1 MTWSH
6 QPGNITGDSALLI
19 ILTHHWVS
27 CPVRMAVT
35 CYYHCDLKQ
44 MSSSSIPSS
53 CSSCYHNHR
62 PLPLLSISV
71 YSTYTAST
79 FCLDLF
85 VRRPAGWPHLEQSRR
100 WRWSGSLLVCN
111 ALMSCECN
119 HAMCCCAITTNHTM
133 MPLRFVAATIY
144 MPPGKSTAWRGGLIR
159 WRRSCTPTSSSG
171 VASISC
177 IWRAG
182 GLYVHVYSSMSGSG

>member
-1 MTWSH
+1 VTWSH
-6 QPGNITGDSALLI
+6 QPGNITGDSTLLI

-62 PLPLLSISV
+62 PLPLLTISFLSIRCVCSCV
-71 YSTYTAST
+71 LCHFLLAE
-79 FCLDLF
+79 
-85 VRRPAGWPHLEQSRR
+85 WPLHWGQSHR
-100 WRWSGSLLVCN
+100 WRWPGSLLVCI

-119 HAMCCCAITTNHTM
+119 HAMCCYHTM
-133 MPLRFVAATIY
+133 MPLRFMADTIY
-144 MPPGKSTAWRGGLIR
+144 VTPREIHRMGRRPHPLAELVQSDEFVRTRIFFMQMAR
-159 WRRSCTPTSSSG
+159 WRIICTC
-171 VASISC
+171 AYLH
-177 IWRAG
+177 AG
-182 GLYVHVYSSMSGSG
+182 F